1 MRTFFVSAS
10 FLALSAFAG
19 ASVGTSAPLQNIRLV
34 QHESRLQRASL
45 RGEEFKDVAHTSQ
58 SRCSLTTLPEP
69 LATPDPLLD
78 SVDRSAHIT
87 VSFIIGTDGHTHS
100 PLILESAGATRDRV
114 VLRMVKSWRYRP
126 ATCNGVPTDFE
137 GKIQFSRN

>member
-1 MRTFFVSAS
+1 MRIVSMPA
-10 FLALSAFAG
+10 LLMALSAFAC
-19 ASVGTSAPLQNIRLV
+19 ASVPTSGTLQNTRLV
-34 QHESRLQRASL
+34 QHEAHLQRASL

-58 SRCSLTTLPEP
+58 SRCSMTTLPEP

-78 SVDRSAHIT
+78 AVDQNEHIT

-100 PLILESAGATRDRV
+100 PLILESAGSAPDRV
-114 VLRMVKSWRYRP
+114 VLRMVRSWRFRP

-137 GKIQFSRN
+137 GKIQFSRK